1 MPGNTA
7 SHFGFRAEGLGSGMT
22 ASISGII
29 GIAVFLLLLALRMPI
44 AYAMALVGFAGFAYL
59 TSASAALDMVAKE
72 LFGTFSSYSLSVI
85 AMFVWM
91 GFLAYYSG
99 IGTRLYIFAYKLIG
113 HWPGGLAIATQA
125 ACGIFGAICGS
136 NTATAATMGAIALP
150 EMKKYQ
156 YDTSLATASVA
167 AGGVLGVLI
176 PPSVI
181 FIVYGMAT
189 EQSVGKLFMA
199 GILPGI
205 LLMFLYQLTIAIL
218 TWRKPVL
225 GPPGPRSNWPERWKA
240 LQGALG
246 QVLLVFIISMGGL
259 FMGWFT
265 PTEAGAVGAFGVLLA
280 ALLGKS
286 LKWEGFKKSLYDTTR
301 TTAMIMLLIA
311 GAMIFGRFLAI
322 SRVPFELASWTVALN
337 LPAYAVMAII
347 LGIYLLLGCFIDA
360 LAMILLTI
368 PIFYPIV
375 TATLGYDPIWFG
387 VIVVLVVGMGI
398 ITPPVGMNVY
408 IIKGIAPEV
417 PLEIIFK
424 GIWPFLAAIVVCL
437 AILMLFPQIALFLPN
452 LLF

>member
-1 MPGNTA
+1 
-7 SHFGFRAEGLGSGMT
+7 MT
-22 ASISGII
+22 ASTSGVIGII
-29 GIAVFLLLLALRMPI
+29 AFLGLLALRMPI
-44 AYAMALVGFAGFAYL
+44 AYAMALVGFVGFAYL

-72 LFGTFSSYSLSVI
+72 LIGTFSSYSLSVI

-99 IGTRLYIFAYKLIG
+99 IGSRLYIFAYRLIG

-150 EMKKYQ
+150 EMEKYQ
-156 YDTSLATASVA
+156 YDKSLATASVA

-189 EQSVGKLFMA
+189 EQSVGKLFIA

-205 LLMFLYQLTIAIL
+205 LLMLLYQLTIAVL
-218 TWRKPVL
+218 TWRKPEL
-225 GPPGPRSNWPERWKA
+225 GPSGPQYDWPQRWEA
-240 LQGALG
+240 LKGALG
-246 QVLLVFIISMGGL
+246 QVLVVFGISMGGL

-265 PTEAGAVGAFGVLLA
+265 PTEAGAVGSFGVLMA

-301 TTAMIMLLIA
+301 TTAMIMLLVA

-322 SRVPFELASWTVALN
+322 SRVPFEMASWTVALP
-337 LPAYAVMAII
+337 LPAYAIMAVI
-347 LGIYLLLGCFIDA
+347 LAIYLLLGCFIDA
-360 LAMILLTI
+360 LAMILLTV

-375 TATLGYDPIWFG
+375 VGTLGYDPIWFG
-387 VIVVLVVGMGI
+387 VIIVLVVGMGV

-408 IIKGIAPEV
+408 IIKGIAADV
-417 PLEIIFK
+417 PLETIFK

-437 AILMLFPQIALFLPN
+437 AILMLFPQIVLYLPS
-452 LLF
+452 LMV